1 MESPWKRLAFCV
13 SCVWKGCHHASPFA
27 FYDKMAAFVGM
38 GMVADAMATL
48 IRCLA
53 LAPVL
58 FLYVL
63 RIL

>member
-1 MESPWKRLAFCV
+1 MCLERGP
-13 SCVWKGCHHASPFA
+13 SCLTVCL
-27 FYDKMAAFVGM
+27 YDKMAAFVGM